1 MYIPL
6 FFVREF
12 KREWEW
18 ECKCGVYFDFGF
30 SKEFFL
36 GREVDFFFFEGGG

>member
-6 FFVREF
+6 FFVIEFVLEF
-12 KREWEW
+12 KGSG
-18 ECKCGVYFDFGF
+18 CGVEVVFDFGF

-36 GREVDFFFFEGGG
+36 GREVDFL